1 MGAERSAS
9 ELHST
14 QRHYAYTCFWNGCDS
29 SLPKIKVFPN
39 TEIPYRGVRG
49 SDIDVPYTHIVG
61 TTCLL
66 SLSLGEE
73 GLRQGLT
80 VTLAV
85 LELTMQM
92 KLILNIQRLV
102 CFYSWVLGLKLW
114 VVFVEGREQ
123 LLGNWYS
130 PSHFTCLPGSN
141 RLTELATMFTH
152 WTPSPASKIH
162 FF

>member
-9 ELHST
+9 ELHRT

-29 SLPKIKVFPN
+29 SLPKIKAFPN
-39 TEIPYRGVRG
+39 TEIPYRGVHG
-49 SDIDVPYTHIVG
+49 SDTDLPYTHTVG

-80 VTLAV
+80 GTLAV

-102 CFYSWVLGLKLW
+102 CFYSWVLGLKMW
-114 VVFVEGREQ
+114 VLFVEGREQ
-123 LLGNWYS
+123 LLGNWS
-130 PSHFTCLPGSN
+130 LLPTSHAFQGATDLQNLQPCLP
-141 RLTELATMFTH
+141 TELPH
-152 WTPSPASKIH
+152 LPQKYI